1 MIQNEKIKK
10 IPNFDGDK
18 NVLIFKLYS
27 ENVHY
32 GCLKLKYVQD
42 VSPYKPFLGD
52 WSC

>member
-1 MIQNEKIKK
+1 MIQNEIIKK
-10 IPNFDGDK
+10 KIDGDK